1 MAFARG
7 ETTEAALERM
17 SLTDPNRVR
26 LRFAFATALLWLD
39 TQDRV
44 VYVARVLQNR

>member
-1 MAFARG
+1 
-7 ETTEAALERM
+7 M

-26 LRFAFATALLWLD
+26 LRFAFATALLSLD